1 MPDIYLF
8 AGEANPNDIRLRDP
22 TILVGGSVDGTAI
35 PSVLASVFAIM
46 SGAFAGGAVASPSVL
61 DATFASQSPTA
72 SGDATATVAEANL
85 TWEILS
91 PSVAGSANASPS
103 LLLGSFTL
111 QVATAAGTETG
122 SVQLTGKQKRRV
134 ALRRNESIEELVF
147 AGVLA

>member
-22 TILVGGSVDGTAI
+22 TILVGSSVDGTAI

-46 SGAFAGGAVASPSVL
+46 SGAFTGGAVASPGVL

-72 SGDATATVAEANL
+72 SGDATATVAAANL
-85 TWEILS
+85 TWEMLP
-91 PSVAGSANASPS
+91 PSGAGSANASPS

-111 QVATAAGTETG
+111 QAATGTETG
-122 SVQLTGKQKRRV
+122 SVQLTGKKKRRV
-134 ALRRNESIEELVF
+134 AISRNESIEELVF